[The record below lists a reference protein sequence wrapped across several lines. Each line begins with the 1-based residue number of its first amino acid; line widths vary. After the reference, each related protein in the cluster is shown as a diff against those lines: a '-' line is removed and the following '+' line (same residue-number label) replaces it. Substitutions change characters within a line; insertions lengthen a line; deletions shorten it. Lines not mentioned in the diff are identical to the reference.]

1 MLVVTRK
8 HVLHLQCLLYKLTN
22 LVELVDAEIGDG
34 RQCYIQMIVPIQ
46 NNCQKN
52 FDWYPSALLKELS
65 LGAILYQN
73 RPLGDN
79 SCSRHIESLA
89 IDAI

>member
-1 MLVVTRK
+1 
-8 HVLHLQCLLYKLTN
+8 
-22 LVELVDAEIGDG
+22 
-34 RQCYIQMIVPIQ
+34 MIVPIQ